1 MKKITT
7 FTLNAKDFLS
17 PDFRNYRTGGIVFM
31 GLFLLLFP
39 LLSYAQRVH
48 LADMTRDEILYKYAP
63 IIHEGVSSPK
73 NAYFEGQD
81 LIVAVDHDFN
91 WGTYASKSKGANRK
105 FEGGRQGRGWVYTN
119 GDFWKRTYLSYSLD
133 EINKHPNRNDV
144 TPVVYSSMMVIGD
157 FYLLKYH
164 IYHTYN
170 DVSFEP
176 KYDHANDMEVVE
188 VLVNKYGTIAGVLTT
203 VHGTSTW
210 AAPWASDDDME
221 DHDTYKNET
230 YAMVGNWGPS
240 AQTHPRVWQNAN
252 RGSINANRKDYGHAI
267 FVQDEWMDKYG
278 IDYRPVGWNKTGK
291 VPLVGTKPTKKT
303 WRTNEAGSSYKC
315 NI

>member
-1 MKKITT
+1 MKKFTT
-7 FTLNAKDFLS
+7 FTSNTKGFPS
-17 PDFRNYRTGGIVFM
+17 PDDLHSYRTSRVVSM

-39 LLSYAQRVH
+39 LLSYAQRVN
-48 LADMTRDEILYKYAP
+48 LADMTRDEILYRYAP
-63 IIHEGVSSPK
+63 IIHGGVSSPK
-73 NAYFEGQD
+73 ANHFEGYD

-91 WGTYASKSKGANRK
+91 WGTYAPKGTTRK
-105 FEGGRQGRGWVYTN
+105 HEGGRQGRGWVKVN
-119 GDFWKRTYLSYSLD
+119 DDFWKKTYLSYSLD

-144 TPVVYSSMMVIGD
+144 TPVVYSSMIVIGD

-164 IYHTYN
+164 VYHTYN
-170 DVSFEP
+170 DVDFQS

-188 VLVNKYGTIAGVLTT
+188 VLLNKHGDIKGVLTT

-210 AAPWASDDDME
+210 GAPWASDGSME

-230 YAMVGNWGPS
+230 YNMVINWGPS
-240 AQTHPRVWQNAN
+240 AKTHPRVWQSAN
-252 RGSINANRKDYGHAI
+252 RGSVNANRKDYGHAI
-267 FVQDEWMDKYG
+267 FVQDDYMDKYG

-303 WRTNEAGSSYKC
+303 WRTRANAP
-315 NI
+315 